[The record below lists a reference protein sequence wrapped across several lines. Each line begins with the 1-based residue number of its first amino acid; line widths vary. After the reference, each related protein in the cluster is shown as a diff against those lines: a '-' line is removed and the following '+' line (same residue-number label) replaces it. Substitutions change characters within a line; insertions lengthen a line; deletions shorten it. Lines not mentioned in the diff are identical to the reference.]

1 MPSVS
6 KSEFAKHLGV
16 TPGRVSQLLAE
27 GLPQTAD
34 NRIDLAT
41 GLEWVSQRIDPSHK
55 DAILRRA
62 AVLAGDAPFPPPT
75 QPTNG
80 TLDAAKILLSAK
92 AKRALLELRRAERE
106 ERRENGEL
114 IEISEIAQLV
124 EGLVLNARNR
134 LLSLGFVLAPRIAME
149 TDPARCREM
158 IDNAVVEAL
167 RELTEYRVA

>member
-41 GLEWVSQRIDPSHK
+41 GLEWVSQRIVPSHK

-62 AVLAGDAPFPPPT
+62 AVLAGDASFPPPA

-80 TLDAAKILLSAK
+80 TPDAAKILLRLKPNVRCSNCVAPNETSAGK
-92 AKRALLELRRAERE
+92 TA
-106 ERRENGEL
+106 
-114 IEISEIAQLV
+114 S
-124 EGLVLNARNR
+124 
-134 LLSLGFVLAPRIAME
+134 
-149 TDPARCREM
+149 
-158 IDNAVVEAL
+158 
-167 RELTEYRVA
+167 